1 MTEQVENNIANSS
14 KFRDVWDQFKS
25 HKGALL
31 GGFIFFSIVIIVM
44 LGPFFWPFEA
54 NGIDI
59 RSRNQGPSLLHPFGT
74 DQLGR
79 DTLARMMAGGRTSI
93 AVGLA
98 AMALS
103 LFFGSFIGV
112 TAGFYKR
119 LDGVL
124 MRFTD
129 LFLSLPLLPLLL
141 VMMLLFR
148 EPLSQAYGPEK
159 GMFVLIVVSIGITS
173 WMPTARI
180 VRADVLALKEREFV
194 LAARSS
200 GTSDTMI
207 IIRKM

>member
-1 MTEQVENNIANSS
+1 MTDNNDITAKPRS
-14 KFRDVWDQFKS
+14 KIKDVWEQFKS

-31 GGFIFFSIVIIVM
+31 GAIIFFSIVLLVM
-44 LGPFFWPFEA
+44 VGPFIWPFDA
-54 NGIDI
+54 NQIDI

-112 TAGFYKR
+112 TAGFYKK
-119 LDGVL
+119 LDGFL

-141 VMMLLFR
+141 VPLVGCVVTSFSPLL
-148 EPLSQAYGPEK
+148 PNP
-159 GMFVLIVVSIGITS
+159 SIS
-173 WMPTARI
+173 
-180 VRADVLALKEREFV
+180 LAL
-194 LAARSS
+194 S
-200 GTSDTMI
+200 
-207 IIRKM
+207 